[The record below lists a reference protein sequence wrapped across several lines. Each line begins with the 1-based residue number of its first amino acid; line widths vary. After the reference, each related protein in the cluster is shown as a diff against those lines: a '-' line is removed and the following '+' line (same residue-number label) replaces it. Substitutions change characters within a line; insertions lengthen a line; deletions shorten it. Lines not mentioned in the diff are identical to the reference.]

1 MNGFQLPGVYN
12 VRMPVSVEIEKLPGG
27 TAVVTMQGSVTLGT
41 SLSLADSQIYR
52 TIADGVTKMVID
64 LTGVDYVD
72 SAGLGM
78 LVYAY
83 GTLNEKQGTLRL
95 FGVAPRVLSLPK
107 MTKTD
112 TFLVVDSSREESLA
126 ELGKV

>member
-1 MNGFQLPGVYN
+1 
-12 VRMPVSVEIEKLPGG
+12 MPVSVEIEKLPGG

>member
-1 MNGFQLPGVYN
+1 
-12 VRMPVSVEIEKLPGG
+12 MPVSVEIEKLPEG
-27 TAVVTMQGSVTLGT
+27 TAVITLKGSVTLGT

-52 TIADGVTKMVID
+52 TIANGVTKMVID
-64 LTGVDYVD
+64 LTGVDYLD

-83 GTLNEKQGTLRL
+83 GTLNEKQGVLRL
-95 FGVAPRVLSLPK
+95 CGVAPRVLSVLK

-112 TFLVVDSSREESLA
+112 SFLAVDPSREESLA
-126 ELGKV
+126 ELGKL